1 MKSMKTLLRLFM
13 EERFEDSVTRLID
26 ASNLCFNESTGSLK
40 RGRPTGQPV
49 RYTGRYTIH
58 RTIGRPTKSHNN
70 SSTRPRT
77 TMSDLDQLTAP
88 LSTIILPRSDALQMV
103 ELCEL
108 AEMRPPVDFLASC
121 LPRQN
126 GSSSAATAKSEEV
139 AAFSVHLCW
148 DCGLHEDL
156 KETPSHVSA
165 YVIERWL
172 SEQFMQILH
181 SVRRPIRVVSQLGRR
196 CARHRGVPLRH

>member
-1 MKSMKTLLRLFM
+1 MLQIYFFT
-13 EERFEDSVTRLID
+13 
-26 ASNLCFNESTGSLK
+26 ESTGSLELA
-40 RGRPTGQPV
+40 RRRASLYPERYRRYATGRTGQRDQSGPKSSHKQ
-49 RYTGRYTIH
+49 YTR
-58 RTIGRPTKSHNN
+58 R
-70 SSTRPRT
+70 RT